1 MPPSKTPRTHWDFLK
16 AFPPPY
22 CRILAKRPGG
32 GCGDMSIPDAE
43 IAIQSGIP
51 LSRVREISYQT
62 TWDNV
67 TNDEMRRFFTAC
79 NFDPTNPKHRF
90 RVHVYNKVCQKRN
103 TVPFHY
109 LRRSPK
115 WETEFLPLWLL
126 VRKIMQSQG
135 VLLPQTRT
143 SVIHARS

>member
-1 MPPSKTPRTHWDFLK
+1 MPPQVKTRNLWDFLE

-22 CRILAKRPGG
+22 CRILAKQPGG
-32 GCGDMSIPDAE
+32 GMGDLSITDAE
-43 IAIQSGIP
+43 IAIESGIP
-51 LSRVREISYQT
+51 LSRVREISQQPS
-62 TWDNV
+62 WDSV
-67 TNDEMRRFFTAC
+67 TQDEMRRFFSAC
-79 NFDPTNPKHRF
+79 KFDPTKCADRM
-90 RVHVYNKVCQKRN
+90 RVYRYNKICEKRK
-103 TVPFHY
+103 TPPFHY

-135 VLLPQTRT
+135 VSLPATRA